1 MLIGSTKSGKTT
13 LAQMLLRFYDPI
25 AGTLLIGSHS
35 IKSIPLKILRDSV
48 GYVSQDPF
56 LFSTSIRENIVLGRG
71 VDLDLEEIVRVTRLK
86 DDIERFPNGLDTL
99 IGERGVSLS
108 GGQKQR
114 VALARAL
121 IMKPDVLILD
131 DAFSSLDSDT
141 EEEILRNIRALLI
154 QTTTLIISHRL
165 SSVRDA
171 DNIIVLD
178 EGQIIENGS
187 HDSLIR
193 AEGVYASL
201 FKNQSLAREM
211 EVYL

>member
-1 MLIGSTKSGKTT
+1 
-13 LAQMLLRFYDPI
+13 
-25 AGTLLIGSHS
+25 LIGSHS
-35 IKSIPLKILRDSV
+35 IKNIPLKILRDSV

-71 VDLDLEEIVRVTRLK
+71 VDLDLEEIVRITSLK
-86 DDIERFPNGLDTL
+86 DDIERFPSGLDTL

-121 IMKPDVLILD
+121 ITKPEVLILD

-171 DNIIVLD
+171 DKIIVLD
-178 EGQIIENGS
+178 EGQIIESGS

-193 AEGVYASL
+193 AGGVYASL
-201 FKNQSLAREM
+201 LKNQSLAREM